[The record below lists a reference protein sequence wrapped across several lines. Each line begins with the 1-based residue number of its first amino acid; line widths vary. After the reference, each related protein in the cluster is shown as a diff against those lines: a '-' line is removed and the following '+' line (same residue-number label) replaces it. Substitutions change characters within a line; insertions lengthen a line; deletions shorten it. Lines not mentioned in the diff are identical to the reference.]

1 MHTFTVTTT
10 QQIQADSAE
19 EAALLMYQALS
30 KGPTPLDYA
39 VADEGGKTEKL
50 TLDVQQASDFAA
62 TDHTADPGNW

>member
-30 KGPTPLDYA
+30 KEPPPLGYA
-39 VADEGGKTEKL
+39 VTDESGKVVEL
-50 TLDVQQASDFAA
+50 TLDLEQATDFAA
-62 TDHTADPGNW
+62 VDHTADPGNW